1 METINSRQNQRGQA
15 FVIGAI
21 LISVLVIGTAVSLN
35 LYLFTESSTEPVSG
49 ESSVDTVAHINT
61 LEQEQRTLLHKIN
74 EQQYEQR
81 TQIDS
86 AVNDSMN
93 TIYTAEKYRMYDN
106 GIQYQGTID
115 PTYGVLIEQ
124 PTRGFD
130 SPTDSPNWDIISSSE
145 SLRDASFTF
154 ETSSLPATRTGQTE
168 LIFNN
173 SSGTYRYIPT
183 YVGGDTVVLYQNP
196 GLVFSET
203 CSVNTTESTI
213 EIDFRENTINGDS
226 CPELG
231 NVSMGQDHTL
241 SVENGQAS
249 TTGSFAVLY
258 EGLDSSVGSSI
269 GTNSSA
275 PNYAHKVLRLS
286 TESSLLY
293 REGSGTLNPVVE
305 INRES
310 YNSRGDYFDT

>member
-1 METINSRQNQRGQA
+1 METIDKRNRRGQA

-21 LISVLVIGTAVSLN
+21 LISVLIIGTAVSLN

-49 ESSVDTVAHINT
+49 ESSVDTVSHINT
-61 LEQEQRTLLHKIN
+61 LEQEQRTLLHYIN

-81 TQIDS
+81 SQMDS
-86 AVNDSMN
+86 AVTNAMN

-106 GIQYQGTID
+106 GIQYQGSLD
-115 PTYGVLIEQ
+115 PSYGILIEQ

-130 SPTDSPNWDIISSSE
+130 SPTDSANWDIISSSE

-154 ETSSLPATRTGQTE
+154 ETSSLPSTRTGQTE
-168 LIFNN
+168 LVFSN

-183 YVGGDTVVLYQNP
+183 YIDSSDTVVLYQNS
-196 GLVFSET
+196 GLIFSET
-203 CSVNTTESTI
+203 CSVNTTEGTI

-249 TTGSFAVLY
+249 TAGSFAVLY
-258 EGLDSSVGSSI
+258 QGSRFSRGATI
-269 GTNSSA
+269 GTNSSL
-275 PNYAHKVLRLS
+275 PNYAQKVLRLS

-293 REGSGTLNPVVE
+293 REGSGTLNPTVG
-305 INRES
+305 IDREA